1 LTGQRLAIKVPL
13 LFDAGQ
19 TIGLECRCLQPQDL
33 NSVCDSAGIP
43 MDQSHNDLT
52 LADIL
57 SDPMTLAVMDA
68 DGVDPGGLAVTLAR
82 MVAKLEPSAGSIE
95 QDLSHSSTI
104 ATLVTAGRKPDVSIE
119 LPEGMTTGW
128 DPRML
133 RNHLR
138 LVSGLILLAFVLCHL
153 TAHSFLLVS
162 LERAGSALDVLMY
175 PWRTA
180 IGTIILLSAL
190 LTHYLNALW
199 SIYVRRYLC
208 LSRWEWLQL
217 GLGLCIPLLL
227 MLHVTST
234 RIAESLL
241 DVTSHYSSVL
251 IVQWQLSPWL
261 GMLQV
266 AAVLT
271 VWIHACIGVHFWL
284 RTKARYTRWRAMF
297 VGLGLLLPTLALSG
311 YVTAG
316 NQVLRA
322 ATNPNYTELSFE
334 ESNLTDQKRAEI
346 AHIAGMGSAIYVTL
360 VLLPFAGRG
369 MRGWLYRR
377 RRPPLLSHS
386 SGRTMPILPGATV
399 LEALRENGIPH
410 ASVCGGRARCTTCR
424 ILVTKGLDQLPEP
437 SGLEARALARIGA
450 TPGMRLACQI
460 CPTADISVMPLL
472 AAEAGAADG
481 NVRGGLEGSE
491 RLIVVLFVDLRG
503 STILGEAKMPYDL
516 LYILNQFFHEMTK
529 ALDATNGHYAQFAGD
544 GLMALYGLNAKDPA
558 IAAADAL
565 RGAREMLARMDQLNS
580 RLRGDLSQPL
590 RIGIGIHAGEAIVGA
605 MGPPASQIISAIG
618 ETVNACARLESLTK
632 EYDCRVIVSR
642 RAAHMAGLNVKSR
655 KLHRISAT
663 GEAPPVEFYA
673 LNTLADLHV

>member
-1 LTGQRLAIKVPL
+1 
-13 LFDAGQ
+13 
-19 TIGLECRCLQPQDL
+19 
-33 NSVCDSAGIP
+33 
-43 MDQSHNDLT
+43 MDRYYDEPT
-52 LADIL
+52 LADML
-57 SDPMTLAVMDA
+57 SDPMTLVEMDA
-68 DGVDPGGLAVTLAR
+68 DGVDPGGAATLTQ
-82 MVAKLEPSAGSIE
+82 MVGKLEPSAGSID
-95 QDLSHSSTI
+95 QKSVGNTI
-104 ATLVTAGRKPDVSIE
+104 AKVVVADRMRDGSIE
-119 LPEGMTTGW
+119 LPEGATTGW
-128 DPRML
+128 DPRIL
-133 RNHLR
+133 RNNLR
-138 LVSGLILLAFVLCHL
+138 LASGLVLLAFVVCHL

-180 IGTIILLSAL
+180 IGTTILLSAL
-190 LTHYLNALW
+190 LIHYLNALW
-199 SIYVRRYLC
+199 SIYVRRYLR
-208 LSRWEWLQL
+208 LSRWEWWQL

-261 GMLQV
+261 GVLQV

-271 VWIHACIGVHFWL
+271 LWIHACIGVHFWL

-297 VGLGLLLPTLALSG
+297 VALGLLLPTLALSG

-322 ATNPNYTELSFE
+322 ATNPNYTKLLFE
-334 ESNLTDQKRAEI
+334 DSNLTDQKRAEI
-346 AHIAGMGSAIYVTL
+346 GHIARVGSAIYLTL
-360 VLLPFAGRG
+360 VLLPFVGRG
-369 MRGWLYRR
+369 VRGWLYRR

-386 SGRTMPILPGATV
+386 SGRTIPILPGATV

-481 NVRGGLEGSE
+481 TVRGGLEGSE
-491 RLIVVLFVDLRG
+491 RLIAVLFVDLRG

-544 GLMALYGLNAKDPA
+544 GLMALYGLNGKDRA

-590 RIGIGIHAGEAIVGA
+590 RIGIGIHFGEAIVGA

-632 EYDCRVIVSR
+632 EYNCRVIVSR
-642 RAAHMAGLNVKSR
+642 RAADMAGLNVKSR
-655 KLHRISAT
+655 KWHRVSAT
-663 GEAPPVEFYA
+663 GQAPPVEFYA
-673 LNTLADLHV
+673 LNTLADLTV